1 MAEWEY
7 TFCFYAW
14 DNSPSMRA
22 SASSHGVH
30 QSVSFRSYCM
40 GFFYVYPVFVK
51 FRLTLCKQT
60 SIMVLTNVMVWEI
73 VSLTLCVWFTKA
85 TRVCQ
90 SRYPDRTLDGFHCN
104 GRNVIPYRAQASRVH
119 ECVTL
124 PFCFVMSFS
133 LRYQYLLIGWTTLG
147 DRQKHEFMLIFHEQ
161 EHVDCIFCVSDQYG
175 VVRRH
180 LHYT

>member
-1 MAEWEY
+1 MEY
-7 TFCFYAW
+7 TSQFPLEVIVW
-14 DNSPSMRA
+14 
-22 SASSHGVH
+22 V
-30 QSVSFRSYCM
+30 
-40 GFFYVYPVFVK
+40 FYVYPVFVK

-73 VSLTLCVWFTKA
+73 VSLTLSVWFTKA

-161 EHVDCIFCVSDQYG
+161 EHVDCIFCVRDQYG